1 MYGVIDKVT
10 PPDKRYLDLKFDQW
24 DLLSQLLVVLKALQV
39 ATKAL
44 SLEQTVSLLIYPVNH
59 GLINC
64 HLKADTTDLPT
75 IKRFKETV
83 ISQLENCFSF
93 DPENI
98 AILAAAVDPRYK
110 DLDFMKSE
118 EREEVKKILL
128 EKIAMI
134 EESCEAEMTT
144 RSIREETEE
153 PKKRRKTRRKQLCHF
168 YWELLLTLHALQT
181 KTSQER
187 LTLNDL
193 KENHS
198 YTMMN
203 VHYYGGDRTKSSF
216 L

>member
-1 MYGVIDKVT
+1 M
-10 PPDKRYLDLKFDQW
+10 
-24 DLLSQLLVVLKALQV
+24 
-39 ATKAL
+39 
-44 SLEQTVSLLIYPVNH
+44 
-59 GLINC
+59 
-64 HLKADTTDLPT
+64 
-75 IKRFKETV
+75 

-153 PKKRRKTRRKQLCHF
+153 PNAKKEEKQ
-168 YWELLLTLHALQT
+168 EG
-181 KTSQER
+181 
-187 LTLNDL
+187 N
-193 KENHS
+193 S
-198 YTMMN
+198 YVIFIGN
-203 VHYYGGDRTKSSF
+203 CY
-216 L
+216 

>member
-1 MYGVIDKVT
+1 M
-10 PPDKRYLDLKFDQW
+10 P
-24 DLLSQLLVVLKALQV
+24 SQLLVVLKALQV

-44 SLEQTVSLLIYPVNH
+44 SLEQNVSSLLIYPVIH

-83 ISQLENCFSF
+83 ISQLENRFSF

-98 AILAAAVDPRYK
+98 AILAVAVDPRYK

-118 EREEVKKILL
+118 EREEVKKVLL

-153 PKKRRKTRRKQLCHF
+153 PNVKKKKN
-168 YWELLLTLHALQT
+168 
-181 KTSQER
+181 K
-187 LTLNDL
+187 
-193 KENHS
+193 KE
-198 YTMMN
+198 TAM
-203 VHYYGGDRTKSSF
+203 SF
-216 L
+216 LLGTATNSTCSADEDKSGKAELE

>member
-1 MYGVIDKVT
+1 M
-10 PPDKRYLDLKFDQW
+10 P
-24 DLLSQLLVVLKALQV
+24 SQLLVVLKTLQV

-44 SLEQTVSLLIYPVNH
+44 SLEQNVSSLLIYPVIH

-98 AILAAAVDPRYK
+98 AILAVAVDPRYK

-118 EREEVKKILL
+118 EREEVKKVLL

-153 PKKRRKTRRKQLCHF
+153 PNAKKEEKQ
-168 YWELLLTLHALQT
+168 EG
-181 KTSQER
+181 
-187 LTLNDL
+187 N
-193 KENHS
+193 S
-198 YTMMN
+198 YVIFIGN
-203 VHYYGGDRTKSSF
+203 CY
-216 L
+216 